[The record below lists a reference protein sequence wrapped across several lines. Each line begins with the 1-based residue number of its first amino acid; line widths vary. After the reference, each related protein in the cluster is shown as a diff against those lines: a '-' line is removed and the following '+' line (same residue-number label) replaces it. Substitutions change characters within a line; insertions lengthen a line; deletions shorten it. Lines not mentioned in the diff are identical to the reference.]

1 MVVNKRVLEHP
12 SVQSFRHLLAVCLI
26 APGTATAQ
34 IGDGKPQCAIRA
46 KFEPGPIV
54 NGHQR
59 QPTQREF
66 DARMQILQEEAKIR
80 IMQGCDSLP

>member
-1 MVVNKRVLEHP
+1 MKSL
-12 SVQSFRHLLAVCLI
+12 SAGMALGLLALFVV

-34 IGDGKPQCAIRA
+34 IGDGKPQCAIGV

-54 NGHQR
+54 NGRQR

-66 DARMQILQEEAKIR
+66 DARMQLLQEQAKVR